1 MNIELEKAMRGA
13 AERKARDG
21 VKPRDPISG
30 GLHFQAPPA
39 TPRFLILAA
48 VLMALLLGGLALS
61 YLAHMPP
68 THILI
73 IALGLWLVFGW
84 GIRRKQ

>member
-30 GLHFQAPPA
+30 GLHFQEPPA

-48 VLMALLLGGLALS
+48 VLILL
-61 YLAHMPP
+61 
-68 THILI
+68 
-73 IALGLWLVFGW
+73 
-84 GIRRKQ
+84 R